1 MKQNVMAANMD
12 QTVLLYAAIAF
23 GKVNAI
29 LKMVRVRGNATVAT
43 KGHVVLKASGVFAL
57 NHFIY

>member
-12 QTVLLYAAIAF
+12 QIVLLYAAIAF
-23 GKVNAI
+23 GEVNAI
-29 LKMVRVRGNATVAT
+29 LKMVRVRENATVAT
-43 KGHVVLKASGVFAL
+43 KGQVVLKASGVFVL